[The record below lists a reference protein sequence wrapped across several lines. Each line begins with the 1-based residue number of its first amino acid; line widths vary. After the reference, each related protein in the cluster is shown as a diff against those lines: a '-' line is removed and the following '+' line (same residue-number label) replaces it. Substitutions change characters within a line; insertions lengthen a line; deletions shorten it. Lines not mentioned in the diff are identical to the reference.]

1 VIDDLTESVCARCGD
16 DTWLTRL
23 TVGTVVCE
31 FCCTPDELAMMY
43 PEENR

>member
-1 VIDDLTESVCARCGD
+1 MIDDLTESVCARCGD

-23 TVGTVVCE
+23 DDVVCE
-31 FCCTPDELAMMY
+31 FCLTPEEMAVMY